1 MKLYTVTI
9 RGFKYYFGANL
20 TLEAISSIE
29 SFCLELEKS
38 SNSVDVTTIF
48 GFLANYISSELQLP
62 ITPVKI
68 EHIFRV
74 NY

>member
-9 RGFKYYFGANL
+9 RGSKYYFGANL
-20 TLEAISSIE
+20 TLEAINSIE
-29 SFCLELEKS
+29 NFCLELEKGS
-38 SNSVDVTTIF
+38 KSFDVTTIF
-48 GFLANYISSELQLP
+48 GFLENYISSELQLP

-68 EHIFRV
+68 EHIFRI